1 MVTTEILTV
10 LIYISRYLFA
20 DGTDGTTFIDS
31 IIYAAV
37 DISADIS
44 IGNL

>member
-20 DGTDGTTFIDS
+20 DGTDGTTFIAA
-31 IIYAAV
+31 IIYSV
-37 DISADIS
+37 ADIS